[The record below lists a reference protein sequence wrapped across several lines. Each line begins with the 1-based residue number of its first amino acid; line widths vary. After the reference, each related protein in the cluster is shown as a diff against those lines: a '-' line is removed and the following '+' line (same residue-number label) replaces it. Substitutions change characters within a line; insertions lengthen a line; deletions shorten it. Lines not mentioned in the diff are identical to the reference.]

1 MVFNFLKKYF
11 DKEYKLTERQR
22 IRELTQQKAVDPYE
36 ENEIKGTR
44 IPDYSVVSKDR
55 DVYGELGWMG
65 NFQYKCSKNNDDR
78 HTSYKEY
85 FDGPLNYHCTFTNSN
100 LTNSEF
106 FR

>member
-1 MVFNFLKKYF
+1 M
-11 DKEYKLTERQR
+11 TEHKR
-22 IRELTQQKAVDPYE
+22 IRELTQRKDLDPYE

-44 IPDYSVVSKDR
+44 IPEYSQVNRDR

-65 NFQYKCSKNNDDR
+65 NFQYKCSKNNDHR
-78 HTSYKEY
+78 HTTHKEF
-85 FDGPLNYHCTFTNSN
+85 FDGPINYHCTFTNSN